1 MESQNLLTIIRQCA
15 FFKHVD
21 EMSSLLLL
29 HYGRIRLFQS
39 GETIFKKGDFSR
51 GTFGLIVSGQVG
63 IISDTG
69 QVIRGMSS
77 GEILGEL
84 GVTSP
89 QNKRTAT
96 VKAIKPTELF
106 EWNADIMKAQL
117 PEIIKRLKDLAWKN
131 ASNYYE

>member
-1 MESQNLLTIIRQCA
+1 MESPNLLTIIRQCTL
-15 FFKHVD
+15 FKNID
-21 EMSSLLLL
+21 DLSSYLLL
-29 HYGRIRLFQS
+29 HYGKIRLFAA

-51 GTFGLIVSGQVG
+51 GAFGLIVSGQVG

-69 QVIRGMSS
+69 QVIRGMGS

-106 EWNADIMKAQL
+106 EWNVDMMKTQL
-117 PEIIKRLKDLAWKN
+117 PEIMKRLKDLAWKN

>member
-1 MESQNLLTIIRQCA
+1 MESQNLLAIIRQCA
-15 FFKHVD
+15 LCKNID
-21 EMSSLLLL
+21 EASGHLLL
-29 HYGRIRLFQS
+29 HYGKVRLFAA
-39 GETIFKKGDFSR
+39 GDTIFKQGDFSR
-51 GTFGLIVSGQVG
+51 GIFCLILSGQVG
-63 IISDTG
+63 ILSDTG
-69 QVIRGMSS
+69 QVIRGMGS

-106 EWNADIMKAQL
+106 EWNVDIIKTQV
-117 PEIIKRLKDLAWKN
+117 PEMMKRLKDLAWKN

>member
-1 MESQNLLTIIRQCA
+1 MESPNLLTIIRQCA
-15 FFKHVD
+15 LFKNID
-21 EMSSLLLL
+21 DLSSHLLL
-29 HYGRIRLFQS
+29 HYGKIRLFAA

-51 GTFGLIVSGQVG
+51 GAFGLIVSGQVG

-69 QVIRGMSS
+69 QVIRGMGS

-96 VKAIKPTELF
+96 VRAIKPTEFF
-106 EWNADIMKAQL
+106 EWNVDMMKTQL
-117 PEIIKRLKDLAWKN
+117 PEIMKRLKDLAWKN

>member
-1 MESQNLLTIIRQCA
+1 MSTQNLLATIRQCA
-15 FFKHVD
+15 LFKNID
-21 EMSSLLLL
+21 ELSSYLLL
-29 HYGRIRLFQS
+29 HYGKVRLFAA

-51 GTFGLIVSGQVG
+51 GIFCLILSGQVG
-63 IISDTG
+63 ILSDSG
-69 QVIRGMSS
+69 QVIRGMGT

-106 EWNADIMKAQL
+106 EWNVDIIKIQL

>member
-1 MESQNLLTIIRQCA
+1 MESPNLLTIIRQCA
-15 FFKHVD
+15 LFKNID
-21 EMSSLLLL
+21 DLSSYLLL
-29 HYGRIRLFQS
+29 HYGKIRLFAA

-51 GTFGLIVSGQVG
+51 GAFGLIVSGQVG

-69 QVIRGMSS
+69 QVIRGMGS

-96 VKAIKPTELF
+96 VRAIKPTEFF
-106 EWNADIMKAQL
+106 EWNVDMMKTQL
-117 PEIIKRLKDLAWKN
+117 PEIMKRLKDLAWKN